1 MFFET
6 RSLAELNR
14 DERKKLA
21 VINRQMI
28 QGVEALWRS
37 LEEAGRAAGLDGDLV
52 LDHVTGYLQV
62 AVDDGQR
69 LDYYLTHK
77 QDS

>member
-6 RSLAELNR
+6 ASLAELNR
-14 DERKKLA
+14 EQREQLA

-28 QGVEALWRS
+28 QGVEALWRD

-69 LDYYLTHK
+69 LDCYLTHQ

>member
-6 RSLAELNR
+6 QSLAELNR

-21 VINRQMI
+21 VLNRQMI
-28 QGVEALWRS
+28 QGVEALWRA
-37 LEEAGRAAGLDGDLV
+37 LDDAGRAAGLDGDLV

-69 LDYYLTHK
+69 LDCYLTHK
-77 QDS
+77 QDE